1 MVNQHICQG
10 FEGFGYG
17 ESTHFQGFQGFS
29 YGESTH
35 LFKGLKGSVMVNQQ
49 FQGFHGFSY
58 GESTHLSRV

>member
-17 ESTHFQGFQGFS
+17 ESTHF
-29 YGESTH
+29 
-35 LFKGLKGSVMVNQQ
+35 KGSKGSVMVNQHIC
-49 FQGFHGFSY
+49 QGFEGFGY

>member
-35 LFKGLKGSVMVNQQ
+35 L
-49 FQGFHGFSY
+49 
-58 GESTHLSRV
+58 SRV

>member
-17 ESTHFQGFQGFS
+17 ESTICQGFH
-29 YGESTH
+29 E
-35 LFKGLKGSVMVNQQ
+35 GSVMVNQHIC
-49 FQGFHGFSY
+49 QGFEGFSY